1 MLPSS
6 VQRAGFVGI
15 LGRPNAGKSSLLNHL
30 AGQNLALISHKAN
43 ATRNKMHFIIPHTTR
58 EGIDTQI
65 IFVDTPGIHQREKLL
80 NQFML
85 EVALKVMKD
94 CDLCVFMASVHD
106 DLSHYEKFLAL
117 YQNALESTA
126 PRKHILVLSKID
138 TATHEELLSTIDKY
152 NKFSE
157 HFYALIPISTKKP
170 RNINELLEQI
180 AKRLPESSAL
190 FDEDDITTHT
200 MREIA
205 KEMIRQSIFSN
216 LSDEIP
222 YESDVIL
229 TGFAYK
235 LKRVPLAP
243 MTFASKSA
251 RQRSITKQIAHIS
264 ANIYV
269 LKNSQKKII
278 IGSEGATLKRIGMQA
293 RASIEEI
300 LGTQVF
306 LCLSVIVDSKWVK
319 NKKNLKN
326 FGYNFEL

>member
-1 MLPSS
+1 M
-6 VQRAGFVGI
+6 QRAGFVGI

-106 DLSHYEKFLAL
+106 DLSHYEKFLSL
-117 YQNALESTA
+117 YQNALESTT

-138 TATHEELLSTIDKY
+138 TATHEELLSAIEKY

-170 RNINELLEQI
+170 RNVNELLEQI

-229 TGFAYK
+229 TSFAYK
-235 LKRVPLAP
+235 TKRAPLTSKTFTSK
-243 MTFASKSA
+243 TFAPKSA
-251 RQRSITKQIAHIS
+251 RQRFTTKQIAHIS

-306 LCLSVIVDSKWVK
+306 LRLSVIVDSKWAK